1 MSVRVVVVDDEEI
14 KLVSLVDDLRDADFG
29 VVGFA
34 SGKPALE
41 HLKKHYADVVVTDL
55 KMPGMSGLDVLK
67 HLRIAS
73 PETDVIIMTAFG
85 TVESAVEAMR
95 LGAHDYVSKPFSS
108 DELIVLLNRLV
119 KQRRLQRDNAALR
132 AAARDTEST
141 VDNLVAVSPAMVKL
155 IAEVERVAQSDA
167 HVLLTGETGAGK
179 DVIASAL
186 HKMSSR
192 ADRPFVK
199 ITCATYSKQLL
210 ESELFGHQRGAF
222 TGADRAQPGR
232 FELAHEGT
240 VYLDDVDD
248 IPLDSQ
254 SRLLRVIEERVVERV
269 GGTRVIPV
277 DVRVVAS
284 TKADLG
290 ELVERGRF
298 RSDLYYRLNVVQ
310 LQVPPLHDRPEDIE
324 PLIHHF
330 CGKGSHACSCEIGEG
345 VLLVLQNYRWPG
357 NVRELRN
364 LVERWKLLKRTDFI
378 TPADLPPE
386 LLTSGEFADDAC
398 DACPRS
404 FEESVEAL
412 ERRLLTDALKQA
424 EGNKAK
430 AADALR
436 MKPSTF
442 RNKLAKHGLNGDPP
456 SAKSG
461 A

>member
-14 KLVSLVDDLRDADFG
+14 KRVSLVDDLRDADFD

-34 SGKPALE
+34 AGEPALE
-41 HLKKHYADVVVTDL
+41 HLKKHFADVVVTDL
-55 KMPGMSGLDVLK
+55 KMPGMSGLGVLRN
-67 HLRIAS
+67 LQSAS

-95 LGAHDYVSKPFSS
+95 HGAHDYVSKPFSS
-108 DELIVLLNRLV
+108 DELIVLLNRLA
-119 KQRRLQRDNAALR
+119 QHRRLQRDNAAMK
-132 AAARDTEST
+132 AAARDTEAT
-141 VDNLVAVSPAMVKL
+141 LDHLVAVSPEMVKL
-155 IAEVERVAQSDA
+155 IAAVERIAQSDA

-186 HKMSSR
+186 HRMSLR

-199 ITCATYSKQLL
+199 ITCVTYSKQLL

-222 TGADRAQPGR
+222 TGADKAQPGR
-232 FELAHEGT
+232 FELGHEGT

-284 TKADLG
+284 TKADLT
-290 ELVERGRF
+290 ELVEEGRF

-310 LQVPPLHDRPEDIE
+310 LRVPPLRDRPEDIE
-324 PLIHHF
+324 PLIRHF
-330 CGKGSHACSCEIGEG
+330 CGRGALACSCEISEDAA
-345 VLLVLQNYRWPG
+345 LVLRRYRWPG

-364 LVERWKLLKRTDFI
+364 LVDRWKLLKRTDII

-386 LLTSGEFADDAC
+386 LLSSGVFADRPC
-398 DACPRS
+398 VGRS
-404 FEESVEAL
+404 QTFEEAVGAVEH
-412 ERRLLTDALKQA
+412 RLLVDALSQA
-424 EGNKAK
+424 GGNKAK
-430 AADALR
+430 AAEILR

>member
-14 KLVSLVDDLRDADFG
+14 KRVSLVDDLRDADFE
-29 VVGFA
+29 VVDFA
-34 SGKPALE
+34 SGRPALE

-67 HLRIAS
+67 HLRSAS

-95 LGAHDYVSKPFSS
+95 QGAHDYVSKPFSS
-108 DELIVLLNRLV
+108 DELIVLLNRLT

-132 AAARDTEST
+132 AEARDKEATA
-141 VDNLVAVSPAMVKL
+141 DKLVAVSPAMVKL
-155 IAEVERVAQSDA
+155 IAEVERIAHSDA

-179 DVIASAL
+179 DVIAGAL
-186 HKMSSR
+186 HKRSSR
-192 ADRPFVK
+192 AARHFVK

-222 TGADRAQPGR
+222 TGADKAQPGR

-284 TKADLG
+284 TKADLR
-290 ELVERGRF
+290 ELVEEGRF

-310 LQVPPLHDRPEDIE
+310 LRVPPLRDRPEDIE
-324 PLIHHF
+324 PLVHHF
-330 CGKGSHACSCEIGEG
+330 CQKGAHACSCKIAED
-345 VLLVLQNYRWPG
+345 VLSLLQSYRWPG

-364 LVERWKLLKRTDFI
+364 LVDRWKLLKRTDFI
-378 TPADLPPE
+378 TTADLPPE
-386 LLTSGEFADDAC
+386 LLTLSEFIPDAC
-398 DACPRS
+398 ATYPRS
-404 FEESVEAL
+404 FEDSVEDI
-412 ERRLLTDALKQA
+412 ERRLLADALEHA
-424 EGNKAK
+424 GGNKAK
-430 AADALR
+430 AAELLKL
-436 MKPSTF
+436 KPSTL
-442 RNKLAKHGLNGDPP
+442 RNKLNKYDLNNYPP

>member
-14 KLVSLVDDLRDADFG
+14 KRVSLVDDLRDADFD
-29 VVGFA
+29 VVDFA
-34 SGKPALE
+34 SGEPALE

-67 HLRIAS
+67 HLRTAS

-95 LGAHDYVSKPFSS
+95 HGAHDYISKPFSS
-108 DELIVLLNRLV
+108 DELIVLLNRLA

-132 AAARDTEST
+132 AAVRDTEAT
-141 VDNLVAVSPAMVKL
+141 VGNVVAVSPAMVRL
-155 IAEVERVAQSDA
+155 MTEVERIAHSDTN
-167 HVLLTGETGAGK
+167 VLLTGETGAGK

-186 HKMSSR
+186 HKMSAR

-199 ITCATYSKQLL
+199 ITCVTYSKQLL

-222 TGADRAQPGR
+222 TGADKAQPGR
-232 FELAHEGT
+232 FELAYEGT

-284 TKADLG
+284 SKADLAK
-290 ELVERGRF
+290 LVEAGRF

-310 LQVPPLHDRPEDIE
+310 LQVPPLRDRPKDIE

-330 CGKGSHACSCEIGEG
+330 CQQGSQACSCEIGEE
-345 VLLVLQNYRWPG
+345 VLLVLQGYRWPG

-364 LVERWKLLKRTDFI
+364 LVDRWKLLKRTDTI

-386 LLTSGEFADDAC
+386 LLTSGDFADNAIDGC
-398 DACPRS
+398 S
-404 FEESVEAL
+404 GTFGEAVAAV
-412 ERRLLTDALKQA
+412 ERRLLVDALRQVD
-424 EGNKAK
+424 GNKAK
-430 AADALR
+430 AADALK

-442 RNKLAKHGLNGDPP
+442 RNKLAKYGLNGDPP

>member
-14 KLVSLVDDLRDADFG
+14 KRVSLMDDLRDADFD
-29 VVGFA
+29 VVDFA
-34 SGKPALE
+34 SGEAALA
-41 HLKKHYADVVVTDL
+41 HLKKHFADVVVTDL

-67 HLRIAS
+67 HLRSAS

-95 LGAHDYVSKPFSS
+95 HGAHDYVSKPFSS
-108 DELIVLLNRLV
+108 DELIVLLNRLAT
-119 KQRRLQRDNAALR
+119 QRRLQRDNAALR
-132 AAARDTEST
+132 AAARDTEAT

-155 IAEVERVAQSDA
+155 ISEVQRIADSDT

-179 DVIASAL
+179 DVIAGVL

-222 TGADRAQPGR
+222 TGADKTQPGR

-269 GGTRVIPV
+269 GGTRIIPV
-277 DVRVVAS
+277 DVRIVAS
-284 TKADLG
+284 TKADLR
-290 ELVERGRF
+290 ELVEGGRF

-310 LQVPPLHDRPEDIE
+310 LRVPPLRDRPEDIE
-324 PLIHHF
+324 PLVHHF
-330 CGKGSHACSCEIGEG
+330 CGKGSPACSCEIGED
-345 VLLVLQNYRWPG
+345 VLLVLQSYRWPG

-364 LVERWKLLKRTDFI
+364 LVDRWKLLKRTDFI
-378 TPADLPPE
+378 TSADLPPE
-386 LLTSGEFADDAC
+386 LLASSEFAEDAC
-398 DACPRS
+398 DARRGS

-412 ERRLLTDALKQA
+412 ERRLLTDALERA

-430 AADALR
+430 AADLLR
-436 MKPSTF
+436 MKPSTL